1 MNKDRLIVC
10 RCEEISREEIL
21 LAIRDGHHTVDSI
34 KKATRAGMGACQGRT
49 CSKLIQGI
57 LLEQGVRTP
66 ENIASGKARF
76 PIVPCSVDSF
86 SGEEE

>member
-1 MNKDRLIVC
+1 
-10 RCEEISREEIL
+10 
-21 LAIRDGHHTVDSI
+21 VDSI

-49 CSKLIQGI
+49 CSKIIQGM

-86 SGEEE
+86 SGEDA